1 MLELNFGTIKIDS
14 LDLSTISKEAVRS
27 RIITVPQEAV
37 FIEGTLRL
45 NIDPHGAQTDEAII
59 AVLEKVQLWNLISG
73 KGGLDARSSNVRMSH
88 GQQQLFCLAR
98 AMLKSGK
105 ILLLDEATSRYVHPF
120 QQNDE
125 GSADRKMQ
133 YGC

>member
-1 MLELNFGTIKIDS
+1 MLELNSGTIKVDS

-27 RIITVPQEAV
+27 RITTVPQEAV

-45 NIDPHGAQTDEAII
+45 NIDPHDAQTDEAVI
-59 AVLEKVQLWNLISG
+59 AALEKVQLWNLISE
-73 KGGLDARSSNVRMSH
+73 KGGLDARSGNVNMSH

-98 AMLKSGK
+98 AMLKDGK

-125 GSADRKMQ
+125 ESADRKMQ

>member
-1 MLELNFGTIKIDS
+1 MLELNSGTIKVDS
-14 LDLSTISKEAVRS
+14 LDLSTISKEAVRP
-27 RIITVPQEAV
+27 RITTVPQEAV

-45 NIDPHGAQTDEAII
+45 NIDPHDAQTDEAII
-59 AVLEKVQLWNLISG
+59 AALEKVQLWNPISE
-73 KGGLDARSSNVRMSH
+73 KGGLDARSGNVHMSH

-98 AMLKSGK
+98 AMLKGGK

-125 GSADRKMQ
+125 ESADRKMQ